1 MDNLIVFGIVIVA
14 AAAMFCLQRMQSKK
28 VKFNKLIL
36 IGLFGGIVAGIVIQ
50 LAFGAKSYVTTTA
63 VDWISI
69 VGTGYV
75 SLLKMLVIPLISI
88 SLISA
93 FTRLEVT
100 AKLRK
105 IAGNV
110 LGILFSTTA
119 VAALFGVLSVF
130 LFKLQ
135 TGTFLK
141 GLTADKAALANL
153 QAHQAEV
160 ADQTLPQQL
169 VSFLPNNIFADFA
182 GIRPTSTIAVV
193 IFSIMVGLVFL
204 RMKKKKVDLAE
215 RFTNVIELLSELVT
229 RILKMVLRLTPYGVF
244 ALMIKA
250 TATAS
255 AQDLVKLGVFII
267 AVYFA
272 LILVLLMHTIILL
285 AHKIN
290 PVVYY
295 KKAWPALAFAF
306 TSRSSAGTLPLNIEV
321 QTKSLGVAS
330 SVANFAGSFG
340 LTMGQNGCAGV
351 YPAMVATL
359 IAATNGVNVFS
370 AQFIITLLLIVTVS
384 SFGVAGVGGGAIFSS
399 LIVLGALNLPITLMG
414 VIIAIDPIIDMMR
427 TLVNVN
433 DSILAGIITA
443 KKTDMWDK
451 EVFEDTT
458 DTTNVVEN

>member
-1 MDNLIVFGIVIVA
+1 MENIIVIGILLVVFA
-14 AAAMFCLQRMQSKK
+14 ALFCLQRMQSHK
-28 VKFNKLIL
+28 VNFNKLIL
-36 IGLFGGIVAGIVIQ
+36 IGLFGGIIVGVLIQ
-50 LAFGAKSYVTTTA
+50 ALFGVKSYVTTTA
-63 VDWISI
+63 VDWINI

-75 SLLKMLVIPLISI
+75 SLLKMLVIPLISV

-100 AKLRK
+100 TKLRR
-105 IAGNV
+105 IASNV

-141 GLTADKAALANL
+141 GLTADKSALAGL
-153 QAHQAEV
+153 RSSQATV

-182 GIRPTSTIAVV
+182 GTRPTSTIAVV

-204 RMKKKKVDLAE
+204 RMKKKKVELAA
-215 RFTNVIELLSELVT
+215 RFTRLIELLSELVM

-255 AQDLVKLGVFII
+255 AQDLLKLGVFII
-267 AVYFA
+267 AAYFA
-272 LILVLLMHTIILL
+272 LILVLLMHTAILL
-285 AHKIN
+285 VHGIN
-290 PVVYY
+290 PVTYF

-427 TLVNVN
+427 TAVNVN

-443 KKTDMWDK
+443 KKTDLWDK
-451 EVFEDTT
+451 EVFTDQSDTI
-458 DTTNVVEN
+458 NVTEN